1 MMMENYRNM
10 CSNEH
15 EESVQQD
22 RQGCVFD
29 RVVEEESLEFHI

>member
-15 EESVQQD
+15 EEPVQQESEFN
-22 RQGCVFD
+22 RA
-29 RVVEEESLEFHI
+29 VEEESLEFHI